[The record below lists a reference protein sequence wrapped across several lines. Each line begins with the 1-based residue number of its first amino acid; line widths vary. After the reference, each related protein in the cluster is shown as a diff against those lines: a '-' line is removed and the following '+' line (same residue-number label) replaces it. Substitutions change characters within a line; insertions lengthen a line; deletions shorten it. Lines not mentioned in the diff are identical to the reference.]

1 MDKRPNILWLCT
13 DQQRWD
19 TIHALGNSFI
29 DTPNL
34 DRLCRQG
41 VAFTNTYC
49 QNPICTPSRAS
60 FLTGR
65 YPSSINANINGACNL
80 PEHCTLIT
88 KSLLL
93 YTGTVRLRA
102 AMAVIGQLLRP
113 SPAL

>member
-88 KSLLL
+88 K
-93 YTGTVRLRA
+93 RLA
-102 AMAVIGQLLRP
+102 DAGIT
-113 SPAL
+113 

>member
-41 VAFTNTYC
+41 VAFTNTY
-49 QNPICTPSRAS
+49 
-60 FLTGR
+60 
-65 YPSSINANINGACNL
+65 
-80 PEHCTLIT
+80 
-88 KSLLL
+88 
-93 YTGTVRLRA
+93 
-102 AMAVIGQLLRP
+102 
-113 SPAL
+113 

>member
-19 TIHALGNSFI
+19 TIHALGNPYI

-34 DRLCRQG
+34 DKLCSQG
-41 VAFTNTYC
+41 VAFTNAYC

-65 YPSSINANINGACNL
+65 YPSSINANINGACNW
-80 PEHCTLIT
+80 PMR
-88 KSLLL
+88 
-93 YTGTVRLRA
+93 VMNA
-102 AMAVIGQLLRP
+102 A
-113 SPAL
+113 

>member
-19 TIHALGNSFI
+19 TIHALGNSFV

-65 YPSSINANINGACNL
+65 YPSSINAL
-80 PEHCTLIT
+80 PTPDIIAGSSGNCISPRPGTITSHAWMTAILISVT
-88 KSLLL
+88 IS
-93 YTGTVRLRA
+93 
-102 AMAVIGQLLRP
+102 RP
-113 SPAL
+113 GIT